1 MNSKLHLPFNS
12 AFNHQVYV
20 NGAVRGI
27 SRGYGPLDDFWG
39 YKACLGSFDLG
50 GRYLGGYVD
59 DFHIFN
65 YAVEPDQIKDLL
77 RIKCPAKA

>member
-1 MNSKLHLPFNS
+1 M
-12 AFNHQVYV
+12 

-50 GRYLGGYVD
+50 GRYLGGYLD

-65 YAVEPDQIKDLL
+65 YEVEPDQIKDLF
-77 RIKCPAKA
+77 RIKCPRNTRNRI

>member
-1 MNSKLHLPFNS
+1 M
-12 AFNHQVYV
+12 

-50 GRYLGGYVD
+50 GRYLGGYLD
-59 DFHIFN
+59 DFYIFN
-65 YAVEPDQIKDLL
+65 YEIEPEQIKDLF
-77 RIKCPAKA
+77 RIKCPRNTRNRT

>member
-1 MNSKLHLPFNS
+1 M
-12 AFNHQVYV
+12 

-50 GRYLGGYVD
+50 GRYLGGYLD

-65 YAVEPDQIKDLL
+65 YEVEPEQIKDLF
-77 RIKCPAKA
+77 RIKCPRNARNRT